1 MQTME
6 EKKAFS
12 RLRSVWHFGQL
23 SVGERSR
30 DSRFKFNRA
39 KCTCKRPYIEGMFFL
54 FLPWTIEDKPRE
66 NRVIITRRILMGFNV
81 VIALQRTNQQLLNVS
96 SSDHVYY
103 RWSRSPD
110 SRPIVD
116 TSTDSRPIVGR
127 YIGRPSAD
135 ISVDM

>member
-1 MQTME
+1 MQPME

-30 DSRFKFNRA
+30 DSRFKMYM
-39 KCTCKRPYIEGMFFL
+39 CKRLYIEGRFFL

-96 SSDHVYY
+96 SSSMFEYKNVNLYKY
-103 RWSRSPD
+103 FGEKKTWS
-110 SRPIVD
+110 
-116 TSTDSRPIVGR
+116 
-127 YIGRPSAD
+127 
-135 ISVDM
+135 